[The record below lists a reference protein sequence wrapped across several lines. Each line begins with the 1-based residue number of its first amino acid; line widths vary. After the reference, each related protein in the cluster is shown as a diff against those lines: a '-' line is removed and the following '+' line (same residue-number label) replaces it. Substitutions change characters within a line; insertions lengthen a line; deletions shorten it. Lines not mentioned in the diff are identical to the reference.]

1 MATCLL
7 LTVRA
12 ANFLSLMSRKHAW
25 NRCLMEWKWLH
36 CPHTPRPPNREPGSM
51 RKKEK
56 KRRGR
61 RRWDTRDMLTGN
73 NDLVDTTVDVD
84 EYNTP
89 RLLILI
95 SAVIADRSAALAPST
110 VLAHPH
116 LTEDSCLLRAACLS
130 AASKYRGFSSPSR
143 GNSKQGE

>member
-25 NRCLMEWKWLH
+25 NRCLIYIWSGSGLH
-36 CPHTPRPPNREPGSM
+36 CNHSPRPPNREPGSM

-61 RRWDTRDMLTGN
+61 RRWDTRDMLTGTMI
-73 NDLVDTTVDVD
+73 LW
-84 EYNTP
+84 TP
-89 RLLILI
+89 RSTWMNQYSATPDPDIGGDRRQIRSPRTLYSAGTPALDGRLL
-95 SAVIADRSAALAPST
+95 SSPRG
-110 VLAHPH
+110 
-116 LTEDSCLLRAACLS
+116 LS
-130 AASKYRGFSSPSR
+130 FKIQVFFPSPSR
-143 GNSKQGE
+143 GNSK